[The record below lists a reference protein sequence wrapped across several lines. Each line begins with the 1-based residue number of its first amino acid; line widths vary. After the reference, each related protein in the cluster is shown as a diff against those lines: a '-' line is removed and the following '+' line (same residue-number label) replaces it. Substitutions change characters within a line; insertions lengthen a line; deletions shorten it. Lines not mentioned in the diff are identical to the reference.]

1 MNTKSA
7 LIIAV
12 AIVIGFSIEPILD
25 RVDFSDPAERLIKV
39 VAIGVG
45 TDEEYAYEFSVK
57 AGSVRWDYDRELRS
71 WVSRQNDYQPA
82 DAYALKAVMEMYG
95 H

>member
-25 RVDFSDPAERLIKV
+25 RVDFSDPEEKLVKFDGKRGFFVAGGYKWV
-39 VAIGVG
+39 VRNSSIVVEKYLEKSKE
-45 TDEEYAYEFSVK
+45 TFYY
-57 AGSVRWDYDRELRS
+57 Y
-71 WVSRQNDYQPA
+71 PA
-82 DAYALKAVMEMYG
+82 DKESARIGLQLVKD
-95 H
+95 

>member
-25 RVDFSDPAERLIKV
+25 RVDFSDPYDRLIKV
-39 VAIGVG
+39 VDWREGDNMG
-45 TDEEYAYEFSVK
+45 YAYEFYVRAGDVK
-57 AGSVRWDYDRELRS
+57 WEKSRTGGSWRS
-71 WVSRQNDYQPA
+71 KSGYWYPA
-82 DAYALKAVMEMYG
+82 DEYALKTILEIYE
-95 H
+95 

>member
-25 RVDFSDPAERLIKV
+25 RVDFSEPGERLIKV
-39 VAIGVG
+39 VYSSSNGPYALYVRASDIDWVHDDGLWYDETIG
-45 TDEEYAYEFSVK
+45 F
-57 AGSVRWDYDRELRS
+57 
-71 WVSRQNDYQPA
+71 QPA
-82 DAYALKAVMEMYG
+82 DEYALKTIIEMYEQR
-95 H
+95 

>member
-25 RVDFSDPAERLIKV
+25 RVDFSDPKEKV
-39 VAIGVG
+39 VEVLYDKRVKTFRVAGTLEWKISDGVIFANASKHDKYRYTPANQYSAEIG
-45 TDEEYAYEFSVK
+45 
-57 AGSVRWDYDRELRS
+57 
-71 WVSRQNDYQPA
+71 YQLVQ
-82 DAYALKAVMEMYG
+82 D
-95 H
+95 

>member
-12 AIVIGFSIEPILD
+12 AIVIGFSIEPVLD
-25 RVDFSDPAERLIKV
+25 RVDFSDPPERFIKV
-39 VAIGVG
+39 VNTET
-45 TDEEYAYEFSVK
+45 TDHMGFAYEFYIR
-57 AGSVRWDYDRELRS
+57 AGDVRWEKNKLSGRWHSKYGAF
-71 WVSRQNDYQPA
+71 YPA
-82 DAYALKAVMEMYG
+82 DEYALKTIIEMYG

>member
-25 RVDFSDPAERLIKV
+25 RVDFSDPGERLIKV
-39 VAIGVG
+39 VA
-45 TDEEYAYEFSVK
+45 TDATDHMGYSYEFYVK
-57 AGSVRWDYDRELRS
+57 VDDGNWLKEDGMWYCRTGG
-71 WVSRQNDYQPA
+71 YQPA
-82 DAYALKAVMEMYG
+82 DAYALKAILDYKED
-95 H
+95 

>member
-25 RVDFSDPAERLIKV
+25 RVDFSDPINEVVYVEDKNGNKFYTLAGWLNWEVVRGEIHATGQGYQGEIHPLNQYSAE
-39 VAIGVG
+39 IG
-45 TDEEYAYEFSVK
+45 
-57 AGSVRWDYDRELRS
+57 
-71 WVSRQNDYQPA
+71 RQLAED
-82 DAYALKAVMEMYG
+82 
-95 H
+95 

>member
-25 RVDFSDPAERLIKV
+25 RVDFSDPKEKV
-39 VAIGVG
+39 VEVLYDKRVNTFRVAGALEWKISNGVVFAKHGGTTYTPANQYSAEIG
-45 TDEEYAYEFSVK
+45 YQLVK
-57 AGSVRWDYDRELRS
+57 D
-71 WVSRQNDYQPA
+71 
-82 DAYALKAVMEMYG
+82 
-95 H
+95 

>member
-39 VAIGVG
+39 VD
-45 TDEEYAYEFSVK
+45 TRDDEHMGYAYEFY
-57 AGSVRWDYDRELRS
+57 VRVGDFS
-71 WVSRQNDYQPA
+71 WNRDSKRRWHSTPGYFYPA
-82 DAYALKAVMEMYG
+82 DEHALQAIFQAR
-95 H
+95 

>member
-25 RVDFSDPAERLIKV
+25 RVDFSDPRKRLIKV
-39 VAIGVG
+39 VD
-45 TDEEYAYEFSVK
+45 TRDDEHMGYAYEFYVR
-57 AGSVRWDYDRELRS
+57 AGDIRWKERKGRYYSDDGY
-71 WVSRQNDYQPA
+71 WYPA
-82 DAYALKAVMEMYG
+82 DEYALQTILDISGY
-95 H
+95 

>member
-39 VAIGVG
+39 VATEANDHMG
-45 TDEEYAYEFSVK
+45 YSYEF
-57 AGSVRWDYDRELRS
+57 
-71 WVSRQNDYQPA
+71 
-82 DAYALKAVMEMYG
+82 
-95 H
+95 

>member
-25 RVDFSDPAERLIKV
+25 RVDFSDPAERLINV
-39 VAIGVG
+39 VYNE
-45 TDEEYAYEFSVK
+45 D
-57 AGSVRWDYDRELRS
+57 DHELRFCVKVS
-71 WVSRQNDYQPA
+71 DGAWVKEGGMWYSAKGSYQPA
-82 DAYALKAVMEMYG
+82 DAYALQAILDYKED
-95 H
+95 

>member
-25 RVDFSDPAERLIKV
+25 RVDFSDPKDRLVKV
-39 VAIGVG
+39 ISGENFAV
-45 TDEEYAYEFSVK
+45 TTYVK
-57 AGSVRWDYDRELRS
+57 AGSVDWYWENEM
-71 WVSRQNDYQPA
+71 WYC
-82 DAYALKAVMEMYG
+82 DAGIAGDEYAVQTIIDMGIEP
-95 H
+95 

>member
-25 RVDFSDPAERLIKV
+25 RVDFSDPHDRLIKV
-39 VAIGVG
+39 VARDS
-45 TDEEYAYEFSVK
+45 TDTMGYAYEFYVE
-57 AGSVRWDYDRELRS
+57 AGYVGWERSKISKRWKSKYGS
-71 WVSRQNDYQPA
+71 FYPA
-82 DAYALKAVMEMYG
+82 DEYALKTIIEMYE
-95 H
+95 

>member
-25 RVDFSDPAERLIKV
+25 RVDFSDPHHRLIKV
-39 VAIGVG
+39 VNTVDNEHMG
-45 TDEEYAYEFSVK
+45 YAFEFYVK
-57 AGSVRWDYDRELRS
+57 AGDVKWEKSRSSGRWY
-71 WVSRQNDYQPA
+71 SRNGVWCPA
-82 DAYALKAVMEMYG
+82 DEYALKTILEMYG
-95 H
+95 D

>member
-25 RVDFSDPAERLIKV
+25 RVDFSDPGERLINV
-39 VAIGVG
+39 VYSGNKG
-45 TDEEYAYEFSVK
+45 PYTFYVK
-57 AGSVRWDYDRELRS
+57 LNHEDWTQDGGAWYSEL
-71 WVSRQNDYQPA
+71 NGYQPA
-82 DAYALKAVMEMYG
+82 DAYALKAILEY
-95 H
+95 HD

>member
-25 RVDFSDPAERLIKV
+25 RVDFSEPYDRLIKV
-39 VAIGVG
+39 VN
-45 TDEEYAYEFSVK
+45 TDSTDAMGFAYEFYVK
-57 AGSVRWDYDRELRS
+57 AGDVNWEKSRISGRWRS
-71 WVSRQNDYQPA
+71 KNGSWYPA
-82 DAYALKAVMEMYG
+82 DEYALKTILEMYG
-95 H
+95 D

>member
-25 RVDFSDPAERLIKV
+25 RVDFSDPREEAVLLKLHGYTFSPERFIAGNFNWKLQAGGVITGTNPDRDKDDLWIPADQNAADV
-39 VAIGVG
+39 VARIIH
-45 TDEEYAYEFSVK
+45 D
-57 AGSVRWDYDRELRS
+57 
-71 WVSRQNDYQPA
+71 
-82 DAYALKAVMEMYG
+82 
-95 H
+95 

>member
-25 RVDFSDPAERLIKV
+25 RENTSDPRKEV
-39 VAIGVG
+39 VV
-45 TDEEYAYEFSVK
+45 F
-57 AGSVRWDYDRELRS
+57 DREEGVYVAGEFKWFVRKDGSIGAEKYSERFEKTLYFS
-71 WVSRQNDYQPA
+71 PA
-82 DAYALKAVMEMYG
+82 DKESARIGLQLVKD
-95 H
+95 

>member
-25 RVDFSDPAERLIKV
+25 RVDFSDPHDRLIKV
-39 VAIGVG
+39 MSPSISTNVG
-45 TDEEYAYEFSVK
+45 FAYEIYLR
-57 AGSVRWDYDRELRS
+57 AGDYKWKKSSSGRWLSEKGS
-71 WVSRQNDYQPA
+71 WYPA
-82 DAYALKAVMEMYG
+82 DEYALKTILEMYG
-95 H
+95 D

>member
-12 AIVIGFSIEPILD
+12 AIVIGFSIEPILE
-25 RVDFSDPAERLIKV
+25 RVDFSDPHDRLIKV

-45 TDEEYAYEFSVK
+45 SDEEYAYEFSVK
-57 AGSVRWDYDRELRS
+57 AGTLRWTYDKELRS
-71 WVSRQNDYQPA
+71 WFSRNNDYQPA

>member
-25 RVDFSDPAERLIKV
+25 RVDFSDPKDRLVKV
-39 VAIGVG
+39 ISGENFAV
-45 TDEEYAYEFSVK
+45 TTYVK
-57 AGSVRWDYDRELRS
+57 AGDVDWYWEEV
-71 WVSRQNDYQPA
+71 WYC
-82 DAYALKAVMEMYG
+82 DAGIAGDEYAVQTIIDMGVEP
-95 H
+95 

>member
-25 RVDFSDPAERLIKV
+25 RVDFSDARDRLIKV
-39 VAIGVG
+39 VYSGSNG
-45 TDEEYAYEFSVK
+45 PYTLYVK
-57 AGSVRWDYDRELRS
+57 ASDDDWINEDGFWYSES
-71 WVSRQNDYQPA
+71 TGFQPA
-82 DAYALKAVMEMYG
+82 DEYALKTIIEMYE
-95 H
+95 